1 MVTRRRLSGGAVKVP
16 FGVGRGRFGG
26 FLVDFGRFE
35 VGEPCKTRKYN
46 PSAILPDSPDFALP

>member
-1 MVTRRRLSGGAVKVP
+1 MVTRRRLPGGAVKVP

-35 VGEPCKTRKYN
+35 VGEPCRTRTYN
-46 PSAILPDSPDFALP
+46 LEIKSLLLYQLS